1 MRSILLTIAILF
13 ATTHISSLFAQ
24 DDDRLNRE
32 VVVEIEQ
39 NVEIDSADRNYDPIR
54 EPRRQVKVK
63 DQEYGVVDYQF
74 ETEKVSPTIRV
85 FRIKPPDKP
94 ELYKHF
100 VKGGFGN
107 YVSPYLE
114 LFTSSSRDDE
124 WQYNAH
130 YKHYSSVNGPVDG
143 QNSGQSL
150 NELNL
155 YGKRFID
162 EKMSLSLSADY
173 VRMGSRFYGY
183 APEYEDVDKDSIK
196 QVYNHFNSSLRFD
209 RQAEEGEFGWKSA
222 LGYSYIADR
231 FDASEGDVSIEASP
245 EYHINDHT
253 IARLKTMTY
262 ISQLSQQEESF
273 SRFFFRAN
281 PELEWQQGRVRVN
294 AGARIIQENDTIDGG
309 GFHMYPSVLLDVLL
323 VKPPGFR
330 LYGGLDG
337 DMERNTLQSYAYEN
351 PFINQFQQIYNTNN
365 TFRLFGGMKAT
376 ILEKV
381 TFDAGLSFLN
391 YNNLYFFVNDPVD
404 RSKFNIIYDDGNTTR
419 LRFDGELMYNHDKK
433 LRLGLKTSFN
443 SYNTS
448 SLPAAF
454 HRPQFESALFGT
466 YNLFDKVFFQADIS
480 YISGI
485 DALDRTSDEV
495 VRLDP
500 IIDLN
505 LKADFRFTKRLS
517 SFVEL
522 NNILS
527 NNYVRYQYYPVQGI
541 NVLLGLTYSF

>member
-1 MRSILLTIAILF
+1 MRNILLTIVMIFTAHVSTLM
-13 ATTHISSLFAQ
+13 AQ
-24 DDDRLNRE
+24 DDDRLNKE
-32 VVVEIEQ
+32 VTVEIEQ
-39 NVEIDSADRNYDPIR
+39 KVEIDSADRNFDPIR
-54 EPRRQVKVK
+54 EPQREAKVK

-74 ETEKVSPTIRV
+74 ETEKVSPQIRV
-85 FRIKPPDKP
+85 FRIKPPEKP
-94 ELYKHF
+94 ELYQNF

-107 YVSPYLE
+107 YVTPYLE
-114 LFTSSSRDDE
+114 VFTSSGRDDE

-130 YKHYSSVNGPVDG
+130 YKHFSSVNGPVDG

-155 YGKRFID
+155 YGRRFID
-162 EKMSLSLSADY
+162 DKMSVSLSADY
-173 VRMGSRFYGY
+173 LRMGQHFYGY
-183 APEYEDVDKDSIK
+183 APEYEDVDRDSIK
-196 QVYNHFNSSLRFD
+196 QVYNHFKTELRFD
-209 RQAEEGEFGWKSA
+209 KIGEEGELGWRSA
-222 LGYSYIADR
+222 VGYSYIADR
-231 FDASEGDVSIEASP
+231 FDANEGDVSIEASP

-253 IARLKTMTY
+253 IARLKTKTFFT
-262 ISQLSQQEESF
+262 QLSQQGESF
-273 SRFFFRAN
+273 NRFFFRAH
-281 PELEWQQGRVRVN
+281 PEVEWQQGRVRVN
-294 AGARIIQENDTIDGG
+294 AGARIVQENDTIGGG
-309 GFHMYPSVLLDVLL
+309 GFHMYPSLLLDVLL

-337 DMERNTLQSYAYEN
+337 DMERNTLMSYAYQN
-351 PFINQFQQIYNTNN
+351 PFINQFQHIYNTNN

-391 YNNLYFFVNDPVD
+391 YNNLFFFVNDEVD
-404 RSKFNIIYDDGNTTR
+404 RSKFNVIYDDGNTTR

-433 LRLGLKTSFN
+433 LRVGLKTSYN

-454 HRPQFESALFGT
+454 HRPQFESSLFGT

-485 DALDRTSDEV
+485 DAWDRASDEV

-500 IIDLN
+500 IIDIN
-505 LKADFRFTKRLS
+505 LKTDFRFTQRLS
-517 SFVEL
+517 AFAEL